1 MTVSVSL
8 DRDVEVRIKKYA
20 QGIGVP
26 LEVLCERAIIY
37 AVSSLYPDQGL
48 PGEQPGPDQGLPGEQ
63 PGIDNSLPRPPFNG
77 SIDNELPEGEVP
89 VDPGYGQEEGGG
101 RPSTGNPNL
110 NPNPDVDVN
119 PDLDGSRVRPDQE
132 LPETPEPK

>member
-48 PGEQPGPDQGLPGEQ
+48 PGEQPG
-63 PGIDNSLPRPPFNG
+63 IDNSLPPFNG
-77 SIDNELPEGEVP
+77 RVDNELPEGEVP
-89 VDPGYGQEEGGG
+89 VDPGYGVEEGGG

-110 NPNPDVDVN
+110 NPNPDVDAN